1 MKKLVFIVVVAV
13 GLIFM
18 PFGVDAASVSVSLEC
33 PSAAKVG
40 SEILCKVN
48 VTSDVMVNGLSG
60 NYTLSGLSY
69 VGFAPQN
76 GFTTYSAS
84 SSGFAVGNNSGKSG
98 TFTIGVITLKVN
110 AAGSIQVRNLD
121 ASDTS
126 FNSYDGGTKS
136 ASVRLLSTNDSLG
149 SLSLSNGTLSPTF
162 AADTFSYTATIDAA
176 SVTINATKGD
186 NYQTISGTGVKS
198 LNYGT
203 NTFKVVATS
212 EAGDSKTYTITITRP
227 DNRSTNSNLKSL
239 SISQGSISFNKNTTK
254 YNVSVGSDVT
264 SIKVTATL
272 EDGKASFASGLG
284 SRMVNLN
291 YGNNAIVVKVIA
303 ENGSTKSYTINVN
316 RKDDRS
322 TNNDLKS
329 LTVSSGEIVFNKET
343 LEYNF
348 SVYYDVTKIEVK
360 AVAEDSKAK
369 VVVDSPELVVGDNV
383 ITISVTSENEVVK
396 TYKINVRRLSE
407 EEKMSDNN
415 KISDLKI
422 AGHAVDFSND
432 VYQYDVVIGKDEDE
446 LLFDIVLEDE
456 KASYVIEGNKGLKNG
471 SVVTVI
477 TVSES
482 GIKQEYEFTIEKKSD
497 VLWYIVIGVCGAIV
511 GFVLGL
517 IVGRGSGKK
526 SGNDK
531 NSVDVLSA
539 GNAEETV
546 NGNEVSVVSSEG
558 SSHVLDKNEV
568 LFERMKEKL
577 GENTENADANVDSV
591 TTGAVSNET
600 LTTEEP
606 AMVSNDL
613 SDDTL
618 KDEDVL

>member
-1 MKKLVFIVVVAV
+1 MKRLVFIVVVAV

-40 SEILCKVN
+40 SEISCKVN

-149 SLSLSNGTLSPTF
+149 SLSLSNGTLSPSF

-186 NYQTISGTGVKS
+186 SYQTISGTGVKS

-212 EAGDSKTYTITITRP
+212 EAGTSKTYNITITRP

-239 SISQGSISFNKNTTK
+239 AISQGSISFNKNTTK
-254 YNVSVGSDVT
+254 YNVSVGSDVS

-272 EDGKASFASGLG
+272 EDGKANFASGLG
-284 SRMVNLN
+284 SRTVNLN

-316 RKDDRS
+316 RRDDRS

-343 LEYNF
+343 LEYNL

-369 VVVDSPELVVGDNV
+369 VVVDNPELVVGDNV

-415 KISDLKI
+415 KISGLKI
-422 AGHAVDFSND
+422 AGHAIDFSND
-432 VYQYDVVIGKDEDE
+432 VYKYDVVIGKDEDE

-471 SVVTVI
+471 SVVTVV

-497 VLWYIVIGVCGAIV
+497 VLWYIVTGVCGTIV

-526 SGNDK
+526 SSSDK
-531 NSVDVLSA
+531 GSADVLSA
-539 GNAEETV
+539 SSAEETV
-546 NGNEVSVVSSEG
+546 NGNEVSVVSSEE
-558 SSHVLDKNEV
+558 SHVLDKNEV

-577 GENTENADANVDSV
+577 GENTENTDANVDSV
-591 TTGAVSNET
+591 TTEIVSNEV

-606 AMVSNDL
+606 VMVSNDL
-613 SDDTL
+613 SGDTS